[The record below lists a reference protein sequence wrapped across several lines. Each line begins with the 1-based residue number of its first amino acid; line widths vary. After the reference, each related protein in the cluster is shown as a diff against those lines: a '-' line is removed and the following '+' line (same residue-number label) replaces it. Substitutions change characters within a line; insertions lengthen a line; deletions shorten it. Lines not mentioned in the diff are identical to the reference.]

1 MSSAIF
7 SLLERQHEQP
17 WRDAPLLIINPLDD
31 ALATLKNAEAWCFH
45 AGTASQWQAK
55 GSIAYCQASA
65 PDISQYTQVMLVVAK
80 EKALNHYILEQLT
93 ALPTDAIVWLVGE
106 KRSGVQSLAKKLP
119 ESFSKARKVASG
131 NHCQLFS
138 SSHIKAATDPRPLT
152 DYATH
157 VHYELNGHT
166 ESFTTLPGVF
176 SQTHID
182 PATLLLL
189 NTLSEKPLGQVL
201 DFACGAGVITSAL
214 RQSAEHL
221 TACDVNPMAIAAS
234 TMTFA
239 QQGIEVDL
247 RLADGLPDNLGV
259 YDTIVSNPPFHTG
272 QKTDYT
278 IARKFLSSARKHLKK
293 NGALYIVANRFLP
306 WPEVIEEHFGHC
318 ETLVDDG
325 RYRVYEAIRR

>member
-7 SLLERQHEQP
+7 SLLERQNEQP
-17 WRDAPLLIINPLDD
+17 WRDSTLLVINPLDD
-31 ALATLKNAEAWCFH
+31 SLAGLDNTEAWSFH
-45 AGTASQWQAK
+45 AGIASQWQAK
-55 GSIAYCQASA
+55 GRVVYCQASA
-65 PDISQYTQVMLVVAK
+65 PDMSQYTQVMLVVAK
-80 EKALNHYILEQLT
+80 EKALNHYILEQLS
-93 ALPTDAIVWLVGE
+93 ALPEGATLWLVGE

-119 ESFSKARKVASG
+119 ESFSKARKTASG

-138 SSHIKAATDPRPLT
+138 AEHINDAGDSPPLT

-157 VHYELNGHT
+157 VHYELKGHS

-189 NTLSEKPLGQVL
+189 NTLGEKPLGHVL

-214 RQSAEHL
+214 HQSAERL

-234 TMTFA
+234 TMTFS

-247 RLADGLPDNLGV
+247 RLADGLPDNLEMF
-259 YDTIVSNPPFHTG
+259 DTIVSNPPFHTG
-272 QKTDYT
+272 QNTDYA
-278 IARKFLSSARKHLKK
+278 IARKFLASARKHLNK
-293 NGALYIVANRFLP
+293 GGTLYIVANRFLP
-306 WPEVIEEHFGHC
+306 WAEVIEEGFGHC
-318 ETLVDDG
+318 DVLADDG
-325 RYRVYEAIRR
+325 RYRVYKAACR